1 MSTNQVLK
9 YINEINC
16 NRVSGGD
23 ISTKIIKIAK
33 EELTVPIGSCINQSI
48 LSSTFPDELKII
60 DIISVY
66 KNQDA
71 NYLTKLLPIILKVLE
86 KVPYSQLE
94 TVVNKIF
101 SPKLC
106 EFRKEHSCMLF

>member
-1 MSTNQVLK
+1 MSANQVLK

-23 ISTKIIKIAK
+23 ISTKIIKLAE
-33 EELTVPIGSCINQSI
+33 EELPVPIANCINQSI
-48 LSSTFPDELKII
+48 LSSTFPDELKIT

-66 KNQDA
+66 KKQDA
-71 NYLTKLLPIILKVLE
+71 NYLTNLLPIILKVLE
-86 KVPYSQLE
+86 KVLYSQLE
-94 TVVNKIF
+94 TVVSTIF